1 MMAREKWIVAVSG
14 GVDSVVLLDMLV
26 ASQTADLVIAHVD
39 HGIRSDSHQDA
50 ELVEKLAAQYNLPY
64 EVTQLRLGSGV
75 SELQAREKRYEWLES
90 VRERHAATAITTA
103 HHQDDL
109 IETMIINIRRGTGW
123 RGLCSLRDTESR
135 KRPLL
140 TMNKASIV
148 SYAIERGLEWRED
161 STNDDI
167 RYTRNYIRH
176 GILPRLSSDAR
187 RELLRLYYA
196 QLLLRTQI
204 EQEIEKLHDDAYDGE
219 GLSRY
224 WLIMASEPVALELL
238 RTACAEALLTQQ
250 LRQLLYFA
258 KTARVGAVHEAGS
271 GIRVLATQSHLIL
284 ERGGDRASKA
294 VKNM

>member
-1 MMAREKWIVAVSG
+1 MTREKWIVAVSG

-26 ASQTADLVIAHVD
+26 ASQTADLVVAHVD
-39 HGIRSDSHQDA
+39 HGIRSDSHEDA
-50 ELVEKLAAQYNLPY
+50 KLVEGLAAGYGLPF
-64 EVTQLRLGSGV
+64 ETTQLHLDSDA
-75 SELQAREKRYEWLES
+75 SELEARDKRYEWLES
-90 VRERHAATAITTA
+90 VREQHAATATATA

-109 IETMIINIRRGTGW
+109 IETIILNMRRGTGW
-123 RGLCSLRDTESR
+123 RGLCSLRDTEQR

-176 GILPRLSSDAR
+176 GILPRLTSDAR

-196 QLLLRTQI
+196 QLPLRTQI
-204 EQEIEKLHDDAYDGE
+204 EQEIEKLHDGDS
-219 GLSRY
+219 LSRY
-224 WLIMASEPVALELL
+224 WLIMAPESVALELL

-258 KTARVGAVHEAGS
+258 KTARVGAMHEAGS
-271 GIRVLATQSHLIL
+271 GIRVTATRSQLIVSGA
-284 ERGGDRASKA
+284 RG
-294 VKNM
+294 